1 MTQKTAQEIAQ
12 NAKDPANTW
21 KNRHLSKTAPGK
33 AQQVILDA
41 LNIQANNFAHAKV
54 IFQELGI
61 DVGHKRVGRSS
72 VPVVT
77 KLDRSGG
84 AINIEGDG
92 EVWDDW
98 GPDVDLST
106 IQEWMEE

>member
-1 MTQKTAQEIAQ
+1 MKTIQEIAQ
-12 NAKDPANTW
+12 NAKDPADNWNT
-21 KNRHLSKTAPGK
+21 RHLSKTAPGV
-33 AQQVILDA
+33 AQAVILQA
-41 LNIQANNFAHAKV
+41 LGIKANNFAHAKV

-72 VPVVT
+72 IPVVT

-92 EVWDDW
+92 EIWDDW
-98 GPDVDLST
+98 GPDVNLSA
-106 IQEWMEE
+106 IEEWMTK

>member
-1 MTQKTAQEIAQ
+1 MKTVQEIAQ
-12 NAKDPANTW
+12 NAKDPADNW
-21 KNRHLSKTAPGK
+21 KTRYLSKTAPGV
-33 AQQVILDA
+33 AQTVILQA
-41 LNIQANNFAHAKV
+41 LDIKANNFAHAKV

-72 VPVVT
+72 IPVVT

-92 EVWDDW
+92 EIWDDW
-98 GPDVDLST
+98 GPDVDLSA
-106 IQEWMEE
+106 IEEWMTK